1 MRNVLL
7 PTWVD
12 RIVNK
17 RNFAIAE
24 QDRAVIERLKPMKTP
39 NSRARELLMPADKV
53 IYLYRDSLDEWTRR
67 GWRIDSEALRQ
78 AGARGDVMYA
88 IPSPARRETRAWV
101 LESVP
106 LVPAST
112 AETGSNPLRAVKATG

>member
-1 MRNVLL
+1 MLL

-24 QDRAVIERLKPMKTP
+24 QDRVVIEKLKPVKTP
-39 NSRARELLMPADKV
+39 PSRARELLMPADKV

-67 GWRIDSEALRQ
+67 GWRIDTEALRQ
-78 AGARGDVMYA
+78 AEARGDMVYA
-88 IPSPARRETRAWV
+88 IPSPARRETRGWV
-101 LESVP
+101 LESG
-106 LVPAST
+106 PAGAGLARGNRQHT
-112 AETGSNPLRAVKATG
+112 P